1 MWNCTL
7 KAEIVAAK
15 FYLRFCWA
23 NPYILTRL
31 FTLSLKG
38 CVWLIL
44 CKASKYVTLFLYK
57 KANSSPGPLQLHFGA
72 RTVQLHKKVFTWSI
86 NWKFYKAANSIFFIF
101 FLLSYTG
108 LQVSYKWVFVSAI
121 CICKCRHYAD
131 LLQFRLL
138 LHIVQVWNFF
148 YRGFTEVFIASP
160 FCD

>member
-38 CVWLIL
+38 CVWLIS

-86 NWKFYKAANSIFFIF
+86 NWKFYKAANSIFLSFSSCRILAYKFLTSGFLCLLFAYASEDTMQICSNFDHYFI
-101 FLLSYTG
+101 
-108 LQVSYKWVFVSAI
+108 
-121 CICKCRHYAD
+121 
-131 LLQFRLL
+131 
-138 LHIVQVWNFF
+138 
-148 YRGFTEVFIASP
+148 
-160 FCD
+160 